1 MADVDWESL
10 FVPTLSIAELV
21 LRGTL
26 VYLALFVFLRV
37 LPKREMGGIGMAD
50 VLVIVLISDAAQNA
64 MSSDY
69 RSITEGIVLVLTI
82 LFWSLAVDW
91 IDHKFPQL
99 GLNSAEPL
107 PLIKDGRLLR
117 KNMDKEQIS
126 EAELMSQL
134 RQKGLESARYVKR
147 AYIEGDGHFSVIVDN
162 RRRARQEP
170 DSSQSGR

>member
-1 MADVDWESL
+1 MSSIDWESV
-10 FVPTLSIAELV
+10 FIPTLSLGELI
-21 LRGTL
+21 LRGSL
-26 VYLALFVFLRV
+26 IYLALFLFLRV

-69 RSITEGIVLVLTI
+69 RSITEGVVLVLTI

-91 IDHKFPQL
+91 IDHKFPRL
-99 GLNSAEPL
+99 GLNSAQPL
-107 PLIKDGRLLR
+107 PLIKNGRLLR

-126 EAELMSQL
+126 EDELLSQL
-134 RQKGLESARYVKR
+134 RQKGLESPRHVKR

-162 RRRARQEP
+162 ERLRQETNAS
-170 DSSQSGR
+170 DSRR